1 MEKTHS
7 SSFWPVCDRLL
18 ATQIEARAL
27 KHAAMQ
33 RAEERTRARLKTLDF
48 VDTQPACFRSE
59 AFAEDLQDLRPP
71 AAPVGLGRALMRG
84 LAAVAAGR
92 PLA

>member
-7 SSFWPVCDRLL
+7 SSIWPVCERLL
-18 ATQIEARAL
+18 AAQIDARAL
-27 KHAAMQ
+27 KQAALR
-33 RAEERTRARLKTLDF
+33 RADDRAQARLKTLDF

-59 AFAEDLQDLRPP
+59 AFAEDLQEPRQSVPP
-71 AAPVGLGRALMRG
+71 RGLGRALMRG
-84 LAAVAAGR
+84 LAAVAVGR